1 MEQIR
6 IQGGIPLRGKV
17 PVSGAK
23 NAALKLMAAA
33 LMAPGRSIIRNVP
46 AIKDVYVM
54 MGVLQGVGA
63 RVRWLGANVL
73 EVDARE
79 PLHPYPPDALVRE
92 MRASIQVMGPLL
104 ARTGKVKVSL
114 PGGCAI
120 GSRPVDLHLQGLRRL
135 GAEIEESHGYIWAQA
150 RELRGADIYLDFPS
164 VGATENLMMAAALA
178 RGVTVLRNVAREP
191 EIVEVQRF
199 LNAMGARVSG
209 AGTDTIRVE
218 GVTELKACCHT
229 VIPDRIEA
237 GTFMVAAALTGGDV
251 LVEPVIP
258 EHLEAVMAKL
268 EEAGAECLRV
278 GPHAVRV
285 RRSGRL
291 RPFVVRTQSY
301 PGFPTDMQAQF
312 TALATLADGVSVVT
326 ERIYS
331 SRFKHVDELRRMGAD
346 ILVDGQTAVIRGVP
360 ALTGTLVE
368 ASDLR
373 AGAALV
379 LAALA
384 AQGTSWIEG
393 IHHIDRGY
401 ERFCEKLR
409 ALGADIARVAVGG
422 DSLLPVHRA
431 HA

>member
-1 MEQIR
+1 MQ
-6 IQGGIPLRGKV
+6 GKV
-17 PVSGAK
+17 SISGAK

-46 AIKDVYVM
+46 AIKDVHVM

-63 RVRWLGANVL
+63 RVRWLGANDL

-104 ARTGKVKVSL
+104 ARTGKVRVAL
-114 PGGCAI
+114 PGGCAL

-135 GAEIEESHGYIWAQA
+135 GAHIEESHGYIWAQA
-150 RELRGADIYLDFPS
+150 RELKGADIYLDFPS

-209 AGTDTIRVE
+209 AGTDTIRIE
-218 GVTELKACCHT
+218 GVDELTGCCHT

-237 GTFMVAAALTGGDV
+237 GTFMAAAALTGGDV
-251 LVEPVIP
+251 LVERVIP

-268 EEAGAECLRV
+268 EEAGAECRRM

-285 RRSGRL
+285 RRVGRRL
-291 RPFVVRTQSY
+291 RPFVVRTQSF

-312 TALATLADGVSVVT
+312 TALATLADGVSIVT

-346 ILVDGQTAVIRGVP
+346 ILVDGQTAVVRGVP

-379 LAALA
+379 LASLA

-393 IHHIDRGY
+393 VHHIDRGY
-401 ERFCEKLR
+401 ERLCEKLR
-409 ALGADIARVAVGG
+409 GLGADITRISVGG
-422 DSLLPVHRA
+422 GSLLPVHRA